1 MTKRIRDIGFAATA
15 ALTLLL
21 GAEAGA
27 ALILDET
34 LTTTFGSG
42 VTTVN
47 PSANDLSNAPS
58 TLHLGQLAATRS
70 GIVDFFYI
78 GHEAGYTNSL
88 FLGGVQAHATNGL
101 PDTFNMPYA
110 YVGSIEVAGGAFA
123 DFGFCTSG
131 GDSVGPYGRCAGNA
145 YAGSLTAQFNHDG
158 ANGYRSIAYRPVASV
173 SALDGSISFGT
184 NGGASDLWAVFWDD
198 SGARNDDDYD
208 DYVALARFRSL
219 SVPEPATGLLL
230 GGGLLALAGLRR
242 RRAR

>member
-1 MTKRIRDIGFAATA
+1 MRKQRKSQQLDFLAWHAACTRGPHDERRQSVTKRIRDIGFAATA

-21 GAEAGA
+21 GTEAGA

-88 FLGGVQAHATNGL
+88 FLGGVQAHATN
-101 PDTFNMPYA
+101 
-110 YVGSIEVAGGAFA
+110 
-123 DFGFCTSG
+123 
-131 GDSVGPYGRCAGNA
+131 
-145 YAGSLTAQFNHDG
+145 
-158 ANGYRSIAYRPVASV
+158 
-173 SALDGSISFGT
+173 
-184 NGGASDLWAVFWDD
+184 
-198 SGARNDDDYD
+198 
-208 DYVALARFRSL
+208 
-219 SVPEPATGLLL
+219 
-230 GGGLLALAGLRR
+230 
-242 RRAR
+242 